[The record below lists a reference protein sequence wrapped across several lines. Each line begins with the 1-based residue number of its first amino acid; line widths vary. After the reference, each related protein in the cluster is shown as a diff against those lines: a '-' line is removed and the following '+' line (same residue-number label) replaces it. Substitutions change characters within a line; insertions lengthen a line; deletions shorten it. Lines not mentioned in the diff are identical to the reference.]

1 MRLWRPNQG
10 YVAPM
15 TGCLALIGGSE
26 FNPGCEFDRE
36 LLAASGGTTVTL
48 LPAAAAFENPSKVI
62 ARAEAWFAPLGAS
75 VEVVPVYRRADAGE
89 PAAVE
94 RARGARFVYLSDG
107 SAAHLRSVLKD
118 TPLLDAIVAAWRD
131 GAVLAASAQA
141 ATALCE
147 FMVDPRGGALT
158 VGLGVIT
165 GLTVI
170 PRFDEWSRDKAHRT
184 LKIAPAAL
192 AVAGID
198 DRTALLRSAA
208 GDWSAVGAGKVALTR
223 DHKTIGL
230 SELRD

>member
-1 MRLWRPNQG
+1 M
-10 YVAPM
+10 A
-15 TGCLALIGGSE
+15 GCLALIGGSE

-36 LLAASGGTTVTL
+36 LLAASGSTTVTL

-62 ARAEAWFAPLGAS
+62 GRAEAWFGALGAR
-75 VEVVPVYRRADAGE
+75 VETLPVYRRADAVDA
-89 PAAVE
+89 AAVAQA
-94 RARGARFVYLSDG
+94 RAASLLYLVDG

-118 TPLLDAIVAAWRD
+118 TPLLEAIVAAWAA

-147 FMVDPRGGALT
+147 VMVDPRGGAFT
-158 VGLGVIT
+158 VGLGVVR

-184 LKIAPAAL
+184 LKMAPAGV

-198 DRTALLRSAA
+198 DRTALLRSPEAM
-208 GDWSAVGAGKVALTR
+208 WSAVGAGKVALSR
-223 DHKTIGL
+223 DHRTIAL
-230 SELRD
+230 ADLRD